1 MSLAESIGL
10 WAEGVSAADRKDWA
24 KALDAFESVQDPH
37 SKICFNIGCIHLIL
51 EDLHL
56 AEEAYSRS
64 IARDK
69 HLAVAYFTRGT
80 VFFRLGDYEQ
90 AMQDFAEAFTQLR
103 GNLLIDY
110 KILGLPYKLYGCEIL
125 HNLALVHAMLQDW
138 RKAEETLTLAVSLKT
153 EPRHSKIDKALESI
167 LKQKVYTLLEMP
179 MARIFRPN
187 EKQVAQLQKKD
198 YLGKSEVVVV
208 ASVVDKDTYSGF
220 APLQPQAFQPPPR
233 PKTPEILRAFEG
245 RPHRVLYD
253 FTPATP
259 EELQVVPGNIVFLL
273 KECDDNWATIMFNG
287 KRGIVPCNYLEPL
300 ELQFQPQLQTPETQE
315 NKSPETP
322 IPAAPS
328 SAAPSIFIDKS
339 SLSSEN
345 QTEGKMKGRKLEA
358 PDNYIIK
365 VHYKFTVNLQVQ
377 TELSYDEILEAVC
390 KKLEIP
396 RDRTRLCYKP
406 VDTEERVPL
415 SRDNVQSAWHQT
427 SNRCLRLWCELIEV
441 PSPAPRGLGKQ
452 KVTMVSPNTPEEK
465 HSDQV
470 VALFRYAATE
480 PEDLELQEG
489 DVVHVLSKVNEEWW
503 EGECQG
509 KVGIFPSS
517 FVEAYATREPGL

>member
-1 MSLAESIGL
+1 MSLAETIRL
-10 WAEGVSAADRKDWA
+10 WAEGVSAADRKDWD

-51 EDLHL
+51 EDLNL

-90 AMQDFAEAFTQLR
+90 AMKDFAEAFTQLR

-125 HNLALVHAMLQDW
+125 HNLALVHAMLKDW
-138 RKAEETLTLAVSLKT
+138 RKAEETLTLAISLKT
-153 EPRHSKIDKALESI
+153 EPRHSKIEKALESI
-167 LKQKVYTLLEMP
+167 LKQRVYTLLEMP
-179 MARIFRPN
+179 LGRMFRPN

-220 APLQPQAFQPPPR
+220 APLQPQAVEPPPR

-245 RPHRVLYD
+245 KPHRVLYE

-259 EELQVVPGNIVFLL
+259 EELQVLPGNIVFLL

-287 KRGIVPCNYLEPL
+287 KSGIVPCNYLEPL
-300 ELQFQPQLQTPETQE
+300 ELQFHPQLQTPETQE
-315 NKSPETP
+315 NKSQETP
-322 IPAAPS
+322 IPAAPN
-328 SAAPSIFIDKS
+328 SAAPSIVIEKS
-339 SLSSEN
+339 SLSPET
-345 QTEGKMKGRKLEA
+345 QIKGEMEGKKLEC

-377 TELSYDEILEAVC
+377 EELSYDEILEAVS

-396 RDRTRLCYKP
+396 RERTRLCYKAA
-406 VDTEERVPL
+406 DEENRVPL
-415 SRDNVQSAWHQT
+415 SKDNVQTAWRQA
-427 SNRCLRLWCELIEV
+427 SKRCLRLWCELLEV
-441 PSPAPRGLGKQ
+441 PSPAPRGVGKQ
-452 KVTMVSPNTPEEK
+452 KAVKVSQSTPEEK
-465 HSDQV
+465 HADQV
-470 VALFRYAATE
+470 VALFRYEATQ

-489 DVVHVLSKVNEEWW
+489 DVVLVLSKVNEEWW

-517 FVEAYATREPGL
+517 FVEEYVIREPGL